1 MQQHKSKFPIG
12 SFSRNFEI
20 AAMQAESTTDAT
32 YRWSFASV
40 GGVKRVNLDKGEDLL
55 HLHELDQKLWTVLS
69 CPVNGLEIDSRS
81 LQLMD
86 LDGDGKLR
94 VNDVLSAVAWA
105 TRLLRQPDDLLKQ
118 AEQLPL
124 DAINTDDELGK
135 KLYASAKTILKS
147 LGIRE
152 QSWISTAETSD
163 ATRIFENT
171 KFNGDGII
179 TPASAGDDVELAM
192 LIETI
197 LQATEAQMDRSGKSG
212 IDRSTVEQF
221 YDLLHQ
227 RLAWLQ
233 AGESSEVKPLAAGT
247 AAAWSAIE
255 AVASKVDDFF
265 LRCRLA
271 AFESQ
276 TVDTLGLDVASL
288 AAYRQSLL
296 DTSAEVLHKAPLAKI
311 EAGAAL
317 PLHVGINPAW
327 EQAMSE
333 LYEGA
338 IKPMF
343 GDQKSLSQGMWE
355 QLKSKMAAYGAWL
368 AGEAGHS
375 LAHLSV
381 AQLAAL
387 QASNRA
393 SLEAL
398 IDKDEA
404 QREAAENIM
413 QVDKLVRF
421 HRDLY
426 RLLKNFVT
434 FYDFYSN
441 DEERAIFEAGT
452 LFIDQRSLS
461 LCVRVDHMD
470 RHTQLAALSGMYLLY
485 CQCSSR
491 HSNESMIIVA
501 ALTNGDVDNLV
512 VGRNALF
519 YDMQGRDWDAT
530 IVKIIENPISIR
542 QAFWAPYRKVA
553 ALIERQISQ
562 FAEAQ
567 DKKVESDAA
576 AAVDGSP
583 LNTKPVEEAKAA
595 PVPFDIGKFVG
606 IFAAISLALG
616 ALGTALASVV
626 GGFLGL
632 VWWKMPLAIAGLL
645 LVISGPSMILAW
657 LKLRNRNLAPLLDA
671 NGWAINARAAVNI
684 AFGKTLTQLAE
695 IPAGASINLVDPFVA
710 KKKPYL
716 KYLLLGGLV
725 LGMLLYLWWRRQF
738 MGW

>member
-1 MQQHKSKFPIG
+1 MQEYKTKFPVG

-20 AAMQAESTTDAT
+20 AAMQAESTNAT
-32 YRWSFASV
+32 PYRWSFASV

-69 CPVNGLEIDSRS
+69 CPVNGLEIDTRS

-94 VNDVLSAVAWA
+94 VNDVLAAVAWA
-105 TRLLRQPDDLLKQ
+105 TRLLRRPDDLLQQ

-124 DAINTDDELGK
+124 DAINTDDDLGK
-135 KLYASAKTILKS
+135 KLHASAKTILKS
-147 LGIRE
+147 LGLRE
-152 QSWISTAETSD
+152 QSWVSTAETSD

-179 TPASAGDDVELAM
+179 TPASAGDDVELAT
-192 LIETI
+192 LIEII
-197 LQATEAQMDRSGKSG
+197 LQATHGLTDRSGKLG
-212 IDRSTVEQF
+212 IDRAAVQAF
-221 YDLLHQ
+221 YDLLEQ

-233 AGESSEVKPLAAGT
+233 AGESPAVQPLGQGT
-247 AAAWSAIE
+247 AAAWQSIAT
-255 AVASKVDDFF
+255 VASKVDDYF

-271 AFESQ
+271 AFDEQ
-276 TVDTLGLDVASL
+276 TVDILGLAANSL
-288 AAYRQSLL
+288 EPYRQSLL
-296 DTSAEVLHKAPLAKI
+296 NTSAEVLHNAPLAKI

-317 PLHVGINPAW
+317 PLTTGINPAW
-327 EQAMSE
+327 EQAIGE
-333 LYEGA
+333 LLENA
-338 IKPMF
+338 VKPVF
-343 GDQKSLSQGMWE
+343 GNQTSLSQVEWA
-355 QLKSKMAAYGAWL
+355 QLKTQMAAYGAWL
-368 AGEAGHS
+368 AAETGHS
-375 LAHLSV
+375 LSHLSV
-381 AQLAAL
+381 AQLSEL
-387 QASNRA
+387 QLSSR
-393 SLEAL
+393 SGLEVL

-413 QVDKLVRF
+413 LVDQLVRF

-441 DEERAIFEAGT
+441 EEERAIFEAGT

-461 LCVRVDHMD
+461 LCVRVDHME
-470 RHTQLAALSGMYLLY
+470 RHTQLAALSGMFLLY

-491 HSNESMIIVA
+491 HSNESMTIVA

-553 ALIERQISQ
+553 ALIEKQISQ

-567 DKKVESDAA
+567 DKKVETDAS
-576 AAVDGSP
+576 AAVGGSP
-583 LNTKPVEEAKAA
+583 IGNKPPEETKTA

-716 KYLLLGGLV
+716 KYLLLGGLIV
-725 LGMLLYLWWRRQF
+725 GMLLYLLWRRQF
-738 MGW
+738 VGW

>member
-1 MQQHKSKFPIG
+1 MG
-12 SFSRNFEI
+12 SFGRNFEI
-20 AAMQAESTTDAT
+20 ADMQTESTQAT
-32 YRWSFASV
+32 SSYRWSFASV
-40 GGVKRVNLDKGEDLL
+40 GGVKRVNLDKGDDLL

-69 CPVNGLEIDSRS
+69 CPVNGLEIDTRS

-86 LDGDGKLR
+86 QDGDGKLR
-94 VNDVLSAVAWA
+94 VNDVLAAVRWA
-105 TRLLRQPDDLLKQ
+105 TRLLRQPDDLLLQ
-118 AEQLPL
+118 AERLPL
-124 DAINTDDELGK
+124 EAINTEDEQGK
-135 KLYASAKTILKS
+135 KLHASAKTILKS
-147 LGIRE
+147 LGLRE
-152 QSWISTAETSD
+152 QSWISTAETAD

-179 TPASAGDDVELAM
+179 TSSSAGDDASLAS
-192 LIETI
+192 LIDTI
-197 LQATEAQMDRSGKSG
+197 LQASQGLIDRSGKPG
-212 IDRSTVEQF
+212 IDRAGIAAF
-221 YDLLHQ
+221 YDLLGQ
-227 RLAWLQ
+227 RLDWLQ
-233 AGESSEVKPLAAGT
+233 AGASKKVLPFGAQT
-247 AAAWSAIE
+247 AAAWQALQSVTA
-255 AVASKVDDFF
+255 KVDDYF

-271 AFESQ
+271 TFDSQ
-276 TVDTLGLDVASL
+276 TTESLGLATQSL
-288 AAYRQSLL
+288 EAYRQVLL
-296 DTSAEVLHKAPLAKI
+296 DTSATVLYQAPLAKI
-311 EAGAAL
+311 APAASL
-317 PLHVGINPAW
+317 PLLTGINPAW
-327 EQAMSE
+327 EK
-333 LYEGA
+333 A
-338 IKPMF
+338 IEQLRLAAVEPLF
-343 GDQKSLSQGMWE
+343 GKVSTLDLTQWE
-355 QLKSKMAAYGAWL
+355 QLKNEMSAYGAWL
-368 AGEAGHS
+368 AAECGQVLAGW
-375 LAHLSV
+375 SV
-381 AQLAAL
+381 EQLRAL
-387 QASNRA
+387 QQSDRA
-393 SLEAL
+393 ALEAL

-404 QREAAENIM
+404 QGEAAENIM

-434 FYDFYSN
+434 FYDFYSSN
-441 DEERAIFEAGT
+441 AARAIFEAGT
-452 LFIDQRSLS
+452 LYIDQRSLS
-461 LCVRVDHMD
+461 LCVRVDDMG
-470 RHTQLAALSGMYLLY
+470 RHNLLAGMSGMYLLY
-485 CQCSSR
+485 CQCKSR
-491 HSNESMIIVA
+491 HSNESMTIVA

-519 YDMQGRDWDAT
+519 YDVRGNDWDAT
-530 IVKIIENPISIR
+530 VVKIIENPISIR

-553 ALIERQISQ
+553 ALIEKQISQ

-567 DKKVESDAA
+567 DKKVEADAA

-583 LNTKPVEEAKAA
+583 LSNKVDAPK

-632 VWWKMPLAIAGLL
+632 VWWKMPLALAGLL

-725 LGMLLYLWWRRQF
+725 LGMLLYLLWRRQF
-738 MGW
+738 VGW

>member
-1 MQQHKSKFPIG
+1 MQQHKTKFPIG

-20 AAMQAESTTDAT
+20 AGMQADSTTDTA

-94 VNDVLSAVAWA
+94 VNDVLAAVSWA

-118 AEQLPL
+118 AEHLPL
-124 DAINTDDELGK
+124 DAINTADEQGK
-135 KLYASAKTILKS
+135 KLHASAKTILKS
-147 LGIRE
+147 LGLRE

-171 KFNGDGII
+171 KFNGDGVI
-179 TPASAGDDVELAM
+179 TPASAGEDADLSS
-192 LIETI
+192 LIEII
-197 LQATEAQMDRSGKSG
+197 LQATEGGLVDRSGKMG
-212 IDRSTVEQF
+212 IDRKAIDSF
-221 YDLLHQ
+221 YDLLQ
-227 RLAWLQ
+227 RRLAWLR
-233 AGESSEVKPLAAGT
+233 AGESSEVQPLGTAT
-247 AAAWSAIE
+247 AAAWQALNR
-255 AVASKVDDFF
+255 VMDKVDDYF

-271 AFESQ
+271 AFDKQ
-276 TVDTLGLDVASL
+276 TVDSLGLATESL
-288 AAYRQSLL
+288 EAYRRSLL
-296 DTSAEVLHKAPLAKI
+296 HPSAEVLQQAPLAKI
-311 EAGAAL
+311 EAAASL
-317 PLHVGINPAW
+317 PLQQGINPAW
-327 EQAMSE
+327 EEAMLHLQASAISP
-333 LYEGA
+333 LLGA
-338 IKPMF
+338 QNK
-343 GDQKSLSQGMWE
+343 LSQDQWE
-355 QLKSKMAAYGAWL
+355 QLKATLAPYGAWL
-368 AGEAGHS
+368 AAEAAHS
-375 LAHLSV
+375 LAALD
-381 AQLAAL
+381 ADQLKVL
-387 QASNRA
+387 QGSNRA
-393 SLEAL
+393 ALEAL

-413 QVDKLVRF
+413 LVDQLVRF

-441 DEERAIFEAGT
+441 EEERAIFEAGT

-461 LCVRVDHMD
+461 LCIRVDHME

-491 HSNESMIIVA
+491 HSSESMTIVA

-519 YDMQGRDWDAT
+519 YDVQGRDWDAT

-553 ALIERQISQ
+553 ALIEKQISQ

-567 DKKVESDAA
+567 DKKVENDAA
-576 AAVDGSP
+576 AAVDSSP
-583 LNTKPVEEAKAA
+583 LGNKAEEAK

-684 AFGKTLTQLAE
+684 AFGKTLTELAE

-710 KKKPYL
+710 KRKPYL
-716 KYLLLGGLV
+716 KYLLMAGLV
-725 LGMLLYLWWRRQF
+725 IGMLLYLLWRRQF
-738 MGW
+738 SGW

>member
-1 MQQHKSKFPIG
+1 MQRHKTKFPLG

-20 AAMQAESTTDAT
+20 AAMQAEPTIAAP
-32 YRWSFASV
+32 YRWSFATV

-69 CPVNGLEIDSRS
+69 CPVNGLEIDTRS

-86 LDGDGKLR
+86 QDSDGKLR
-94 VNDVLSAVAWA
+94 VNDVLAAVAWA
-105 TRLLRQPDDLLKQ
+105 TRLLRNPDDLLQQ

-124 DAINTDDELGK
+124 EAINTDDELGK
-135 KLYASAKTILKS
+135 KLHASAKTILKS
-147 LGIRE
+147 LGLRE

-179 TPASAGDDVELAM
+179 TPASAGDDAQLAE
-192 LIETI
+192 LIEVI
-197 LQATEAQMDRSGKSG
+197 IQAIPPLTDRSGKPG
-212 IDRSTVEQF
+212 IDRAAVEQF
-221 YDLLHQ
+221 YHLLET
-227 RLAWLQ
+227 RLQWLA
-233 AGESSEVKPLAAGT
+233 AGDSKVVKPLAEGT
-247 AAAWSAIE
+247 PTAWQALQVLAE
-255 AVASKVDDFF
+255 KVDDYF

-271 AFESQ
+271 AFDEQ
-276 TVDTLGLDVASL
+276 TVGKLGLDAHSL
-288 AAYRQSLL
+288 EAYRQSLL
-296 DTSAEVLHKAPLAKI
+296 DTRAEVLQNAPLAKI
-311 EAGAAL
+311 EAGAPL
-317 PLHVGINPAW
+317 PLGAGINPAW
-327 EQAMSE
+327 EKAMQHLAE
-333 LYEGA
+333 RVVW
-338 IKPMF
+338 PFF
-343 GDQKSLSQGMWE
+343 GKQNSLSQAQWE
-355 QLKSKMAAYGAWL
+355 
-368 AGEAGHS
+368 EAK
-375 LAHLSV
+375 V
-381 AQLAAL
+381 QLAPYGQWLEAETGQSLSQLTL
-387 QASNRA
+387 QQLADLQQSDRA
-393 SLEAL
+393 ALEAL

-404 QREAAENIM
+404 QRESAENIM
-413 QVDKLVRF
+413 QVDKLVRY

-441 DEERAIFEAGT
+441 EEERAIFEAGT

-461 LCVRVDHMD
+461 LCIRVDHME

-491 HSNESMIIVA
+491 HSNESMTIVA

-519 YDMQGRDWDAT
+519 YDMHGRDWDAT

-553 ALIERQISQ
+553 ALIEKQISQ

-567 DKKVESDAA
+567 DKKVEADAA
-576 AAVDGSP
+576 SAVEGSP
-583 LNTKPVEEAKAA
+583 LGNKPAEEAKAA

-632 VWWKMPLAIAGLL
+632 VWWKMPFAIAGLL
-645 LVISGPSMILAW
+645 LAVSGPSMVLAW

-695 IPAGASINLVDPFVA
+695 IPAGASINLVDPFVV

-725 LGMLLYLWWRRQF
+725 LGMLLYLLWRRQF
-738 MGW
+738 VGW

>member
-1 MQQHKSKFPIG
+1 
-12 SFSRNFEI
+12 
-20 AAMQAESTTDAT
+20 
-32 YRWSFASV
+32 
-40 GGVKRVNLDKGEDLL
+40 VNLDKGEDLL

-69 CPVNGLEIDSRS
+69 CPVNGLEIDTRS

-94 VNDVLSAVAWA
+94 VNDVLAAVAWA
-105 TRLLRQPDDLLKQ
+105 TRLLRRPDDLLQQ

-135 KLYASAKTILKS
+135 KLHASAKTILKS
-147 LGIRE
+147 LGLRE

-179 TPASAGDDVELAM
+179 TPASAGEDGELAT
-192 LIETI
+192 LIADI
-197 LQATEAQMDRSGKSG
+197 LLATQGLTDRSGKSG
-212 IDRSTVEQF
+212 IDRAAVQQF

-233 AGESSEVKPLAAGT
+233 AGEVQEVQPLGPVT
-247 AAAWSAIE
+247 AAAWRSIK
-255 AVASKVDDFF
+255 AVASKIDDYF
-265 LRCRLA
+265 LRCKLA
-271 AFESQ
+271 AFDGQ
-276 TVDTLGLDVASL
+276 TVDTLGLAANSL
-288 AAYRQSLL
+288 EAYRQSLL
-296 DTSAEVLHKAPLAKI
+296 DTSAEVLQKAPLAKI

-317 PLHVGINPAW
+317 PLMAGINPAW
-327 EQAMSE
+327 EQAIAE
-333 LYEGA
+333 LYEHA
-338 IKPMF
+338 VKPVF
-343 GDQKSLSQGMWE
+343 GNQNSLSQAQWE
-355 QLKSKMAAYGAWL
+355 QLKTQMAAYGDWL
-368 AGEAGHS
+368 AAEAGHS

-381 AQLAAL
+381 AQLKAL
-387 QASNRA
+387 QLSNRA
-393 SLEAL
+393 GLEAL

-413 QVDKLVRF
+413 LVDQLVRF

-441 DEERAIFEAGT
+441 EEERAIFEAGT

-461 LCVRVDHMD
+461 LCVRVDHME
-470 RHTQLAALSGMYLLY
+470 RHNQLAALSGMYLLY

-491 HSNESMIIVA
+491 HSNESMTIVA

-530 IVKIIENPISIR
+530 VVKIIENPISIR

-553 ALIERQISQ
+553 ALIEKQISQ

-567 DKKVESDAA
+567 DKKVEADAA

-583 LNTKPVEEAKAA
+583 LGNKPVEEAKAT

-632 VWWKMPLAIAGLL
+632 VWWKMPFAIAGLL
-645 LVISGPSMILAW
+645 LVVSGPSMILAW

-716 KYLLLGGLV
+716 KYLLLGGLI
-725 LGMLLYLWWRRQF
+725 LGMLLYLLWRRQF
-738 MGW
+738 VGW

>member
-1 MQQHKSKFPIG
+1 MG

-20 AAMQAESTTDAT
+20 AAMQAEPTIAAP
-32 YRWSFASV
+32 YRWSFATV

-55 HLHELDQKLWTVLS
+55 HLHTLDQKLWTVLS
-69 CPVNGLEIDSRS
+69 CPVNGLEIDARS

-86 LDGDGKLR
+86 LDNDGKLR
-94 VNDVLSAVAWA
+94 VNDVLAAVAWA
-105 TRLLRQPDDLLKQ
+105 TRLLRNPDDLLKQ
-118 AEQLPL
+118 ADQLPL
-124 DAINTDDELGK
+124 EAIHTDDELGK
-135 KLYASAKTILKS
+135 KLHASAKTILKS
-147 LGIRE
+147 LGLRE

-163 ATRIFENT
+163 ATRIFANT

-179 TPASAGDDVELAM
+179 TPGSAGEDAQLAE
-192 LIETI
+192 LIEVI
-197 LQATEAQMDRSGKSG
+197 IQAIQPLTDRSGKPG
-212 IDRSTVEQF
+212 IDRAAVEQF
-221 YDLLHQ
+221 YHLLAT
-227 RLAWLQ
+227 RLQWLGE
-233 AGESSEVKPLAAGT
+233 GESKVIKPLGEGT
-247 AAAWSAIE
+247 AAAWQAWQV
-255 AVASKVDDFF
+255 VAEKVDDYF

-271 AFESQ
+271 AFDEQ
-276 TVDTLGLDVASL
+276 TVAKLGLDAHSL
-288 AAYRQSLL
+288 EAYRQSLL
-296 DTSAEVLHKAPLAKI
+296 DTTAEVLQNAPLAKI
-311 EAGAAL
+311 ESGAPL
-317 PLHVGINPAW
+317 PLATGINPAW
-327 EQAMSE
+327 EKAMQQLTE
-333 LYEGA
+333 RVVWPL
-338 IKPMF
+338 F
-343 GDQKSLSQGMWE
+343 GKQNSLSQAQWE
-355 QLKSKMAAYGAWL
+355 
-368 AGEAGHS
+368 EAK
-375 LAHLSV
+375 
-381 AQLAAL
+381 AQLAPYGQWLAAETGQSLSQLTTQHLADL
-387 QASNRA
+387 QQSDRA
-393 SLEAL
+393 ALEAL

-404 QREAAENIM
+404 QRESAENIM
-413 QVDKLVRF
+413 QVDKLVRY

-441 DEERAIFEAGT
+441 EEERAIFEAGT
-452 LFIDQRSLS
+452 LFIDQRSLG
-461 LCVRVDHMD
+461 LCIRVDHMD
-470 RHTQLAALSGMYLLY
+470 RHTQLAGLSGMYLMY
-485 CQCSSR
+485 CQCTSR
-491 HSNESMIIVA
+491 HSNESMTIVA

-567 DKKVESDAA
+567 DKKVEADAA
-576 AAVDGSP
+576 SAVEGSP
-583 LNTKPVEEAKAA
+583 LSNKPTEGAKAV

-632 VWWKMPLAIAGLL
+632 IWWKMPLAIAGLL

-695 IPAGASINLVDPFVA
+695 IPVGASINLVDPFVV

-716 KYLLLGGLV
+716 KYLLLGGLI
-725 LGMLLYLWWRRQF
+725 LGMLLYLLWRRQF
-738 MGW
+738 VGW

>member
-1 MQQHKSKFPIG
+1 MQEHKTKFPVG

-20 AAMQAESTTDAT
+20 AGMQAEPTIPTP

-69 CPVNGLEIDSRS
+69 CPVNGLEIDTRS

-94 VNDVLSAVAWA
+94 VNDVLAAVAWA
-105 TRLLRQPDDLLKQ
+105 TRLLRNPDDLLKQ

-124 DAINTDDELGK
+124 EAINIDEELGR
-135 KLYASAKTILKS
+135 KLHASAKTILKS
-147 LGIRE
+147 LGLRE
-152 QSWISTAETSD
+152 QNWISTAETAD

-171 KFNGDGII
+171 KFNGDGVI
-179 TPASAGDDVELAM
+179 TPASAGEDAELVA

-197 LQATEAQMDRSGKSG
+197 LQATQGLTDRSGKLG
-212 IDRSTVEQF
+212 IDRVAMQQF
-221 YDLLHQ
+221 YDLLHE

-233 AGESSEVKPLAAGT
+233 AGENKEVKPLGAAT
-247 AAAWSAIE
+247 AAAWQSLE
-255 AVASKVDDFF
+255 TVAAKVDDYF

-271 AFESQ
+271 AFDGQ
-276 TVDTLGLDVASL
+276 TADTLGLAANSL
-288 AAYRQSLL
+288 EAYRQSLL
-296 DTSAEVLHKAPLAKI
+296 DTSADVLHKAPLAKI
-311 EAGAAL
+311 GAGAAL
-317 PLHVGINPAW
+317 PLATGINPAW
-327 EQAMSE
+327 EK
-333 LYEGA
+333 A
-338 IKPMF
+338 INEFNACAVKPVF
-343 GDQKSLSQGMWE
+343 GLQNSLSEAQWE
-355 QLKSKMAAYGAWL
+355 QVKAQLAPFGTWL
-368 AGEAGHS
+368 AAEAGHS

-381 AQLAAL
+381 GQLTEL
-387 QASNRA
+387 QSSNRA
-393 SLEAL
+393 GLEAL
-398 IDKDEA
+398 LDKDES

-441 DEERAIFEAGT
+441 EEERAIFEAGT

-461 LCVRVDHMD
+461 LCVRVDDMG
-470 RHTQLAALSGMYLLY
+470 RHNQLAGMSGMYLLY
-485 CQCSSR
+485 CQCKSR
-491 HSNESMIIVA
+491 HSSESMTIVA

-519 YDMQGRDWDAT
+519 YDVRGNDWDAT
-530 IVKIIENPISIR
+530 VVKIIENPISIR

-553 ALIERQISQ
+553 ALIEKQISQ

-567 DKKVESDAA
+567 DKKVEADAA

-583 LNTKPVEEAKAA
+583 LGNKPAEEAKAP

-632 VWWKMPLAIAGLL
+632 VWWKMPFAIAGLL

-710 KKKPYL
+710 KRKPYL
-716 KYLLLGGLV
+716 KYLLLGGLIV
-725 LGMLLYLWWRRQF
+725 GMLLYLLWRRQF
-738 MGW
+738 VGW

>member
-1 MQQHKSKFPIG
+1 MQT
-12 SFSRNFEI
+12 
-20 AAMQAESTTDAT
+20 ESAQTAP
-32 YRWSFASV
+32 YCWSFASV

-69 CPVNGLEIDSRS
+69 CPVNGLEIDSHS

-94 VNDVLSAVAWA
+94 VNDVLAAVAWA
-105 TRLLRQPDDLLKQ
+105 TRLLRNADDLLQQ

-135 KLYASAKTILKS
+135 KLHASAKTILKS
-147 LGIRE
+147 LGLRD
-152 QSWISTAETSD
+152 QSWISTTETSD

-179 TPASAGDDVELAM
+179 TPESAGDDIALAT

-197 LQATEAQMDRSGKSG
+197 LQASDGLHDRSGKLG
-212 IDRSTVEQF
+212 IDRAAVASF
-221 YDLLHQ
+221 YTMLEQ
-227 RLAWLQ
+227 RLSWLL
-233 AGESSEVKPLAAGT
+233 AGTEKQVKPLGNQT
-247 AAAWSAIE
+247 AAAWE
-255 AVASKVDDFF
+255 AVQAVAAKVDDYF

-271 AFESQ
+271 AFDEQTIDSLRLDAQSLES
-276 TVDTLGLDVASL
+276 
-288 AAYRQSLL
+288 YRQNLL
-296 DTSAEVLHKAPLAKI
+296 DTKAEVLFQAPLAKI

-317 PLHVGINPAW
+317 PLFAGLNPAW
-327 EQAMSE
+327 EEAIHSLSGAAIEPLLGKQETLTQAQWERLKSE
-333 LYEGA
+333 LSA
-338 IKPMF
+338 F
-343 GDQKSLSQGMWE
+343 GH
-355 QLKSKMAAYGAWL
+355 WL
-368 AGEAGHS
+368 ADETGHT
-375 LAHLSV
+375 LACWSV
-381 AQLAAL
+381 EKLRELKQ
-387 QASNRA
+387 SNRA
-393 SLEAL
+393 ALEAL

-452 LFIDQRSLS
+452 LYIDQRSLT
-461 LCVRVDHMD
+461 LCVRVEHME

-491 HSNESMIIVA
+491 HSNENITIVA

-553 ALIERQISQ
+553 ALIEKQISH

-567 DKKVESDAA
+567 DKKVETDAA
-576 AAVDGSP
+576 AVVEGSP
-583 LNTKPVEEAKAA
+583 LSAKLTEEAKAPA
-595 PVPFDIGKFVG
+595 VPFDIGKFVG

-645 LVISGPSMILAW
+645 LVVSGPSMILAW

-710 KKKPYL
+710 QKKPYL

-725 LGMLLYLWWRRQF
+725 LGMLLYFLWRRQF
-738 MGW
+738 VGW

>member
-1 MQQHKSKFPIG
+1 MQVHKTKFLVG

-20 AAMQAESTTDAT
+20 ADMQAEPTNAT
-32 YRWSFASV
+32 PYRWSFASV

-69 CPVNGLEIDSRS
+69 CPVNGLEIDTRS

-86 LDGDGKLR
+86 MDGDGKLR
-94 VNDVLSAVAWA
+94 VNDVLAAVAWA
-105 TRLLRQPDDLLKQ
+105 TRLLRNPDDLLKQ

-135 KLYASAKTILKS
+135 KLHASAKTILKS
-147 LGIRE
+147 LGLRE
-152 QSWISTAETSD
+152 QSWLSTAETSD

-179 TPASAGDDVELAM
+179 TPASAGDDAELAA
-192 LIETI
+192 LIATI
-197 LQATEAQMDRSGKSG
+197 LEASQGLTDRSGKVG
-212 IDRSTVEQF
+212 IDRAAVASF
-221 YDLLHQ
+221 YELLEQ
-227 RLAWLQ
+227 RLNWLQ
-233 AGESSEVKPLAAGT
+233 AGTEKQVKPLDDQT
-247 AAAWSAIE
+247 AAAWE
-255 AVASKVDDFF
+255 ALQAVETKVDDYF

-271 AFESQ
+271 AFDAQ
-276 TVDTLGLDVASL
+276 TVDSLGLAASSL
-288 AAYRQSLL
+288 ESYRQSLL
-296 DTSAEVLHKAPLAKI
+296 DTGAEVLHKAPLAKI

-317 PLHVGINPAW
+317 PLISGINPAW
-327 EQAMSE
+327 EK
-333 LYEGA
+333 A
-338 IKPMF
+338 IQNLHQRTVEPLLGK
-343 GDQKSLSQGMWE
+343 QTSLSQAQWE
-355 QLKSKMAAYGAWL
+355 QLK
-368 AGEAGHS
+368 
-375 LAHLSV
+375 
-381 AQLAAL
+381 AQLAAYGVWLAAEIGQALAPWSKEQL
-387 QASNRA
+387 QQLQQSNRA
-393 SLEAL
+393 ALEAL

-404 QREAAENIM
+404 QCEAAENIM

-441 DEERAIFEAGT
+441 EEERAIFEAGT
-452 LFIDQRSLS
+452 LYIDQRSLS
-461 LCVRVDHMD
+461 LCIRVDDMG
-470 RHTQLAALSGMYLLY
+470 RHNQLAGMSGMYLLY
-485 CQCSSR
+485 CQCKSR
-491 HSNESMIIVA
+491 HSNESMTIVA
-501 ALTNGDVDNLV
+501 ALTDGDVDNLV
-512 VGRNALF
+512 IGRNALF
-519 YDMQGRDWDAT
+519 YDMHGRDWDAT

-553 ALIERQISQ
+553 ALIEKQISQ

-567 DKKVESDAA
+567 DKKVEADAA

-583 LNTKPVEEAKAA
+583 LSNKPAEETKAP

-632 VWWKMPLAIAGLL
+632 VWWKMPLAIVGLL
-645 LVISGPSMILAW
+645 LVVSGPSMILAW

-725 LGMLLYLWWRRQF
+725 LGMLLYLLWRRQF
-738 MGW
+738 IGW

>member
-1 MQQHKSKFPIG
+1 MQLHKTKFPVG

-20 AAMQAESTTDAT
+20 AGMLAEPTNAAP

-69 CPVNGLEIDSRS
+69 CPVNGLEIDTRS

-86 LDGDGKLR
+86 MDGDGKLR
-94 VNDVLSAVAWA
+94 VNDVLTAVEWS
-105 TRLLRQPDDLLKQ
+105 TRLLRRPEDLLQQ

-135 KLYASAKTILKS
+135 KLHASAKTILKS
-147 LGIRE
+147 LGLRE
-152 QSWISTAETSD
+152 QSWISTAETAD
-163 ATRIFENT
+163 GTRIFENT

-179 TPASAGDDVELAM
+179 TPASAGEDAELAA

-197 LQATEAQMDRSGKSG
+197 LQATQGLTDRSGKAG
-212 IDRSTVEQF
+212 IDRAAVAQF

-233 AGESSEVKPLAAGT
+233 AGDSQEVKPLGDGT
-247 AAAWSAIE
+247 AAAWQALN
-255 AVASKVDDFF
+255 AVAAKVDDYF

-271 AFESQ
+271 AFDGQ
-276 TVDTLGLDVASL
+276 TTDTLGLAASSL
-288 AAYRQSLL
+288 EAYRQSLL

-317 PLHVGINPAW
+317 PLTAGINPAW
-327 EQAMSE
+327 EKAIEALHAQAV
-333 LYEGA
+333 
-338 IKPMF
+338 KPIF
-343 GDQKSLSQGMWE
+343 KQANSLKQDQWEALKQQLSP
-355 QLKSKMAAYGAWL
+355 YGTWL
-368 AGEAGHS
+368 TAEVGHS
-375 LAHLSV
+375 LAGFTV
-381 AQLAAL
+381 AELTQL
-387 QASNRA
+387 QGSNRTA
-393 SLEAL
+393 IDAL
-398 IDKDEA
+398 LDKDEA

-441 DEERAIFEAGT
+441 EEERAIFEAGT

-461 LCVRVDHMD
+461 LCVRVDNMD
-470 RHTQLAALSGMYLLY
+470 RHTQLAALSGMYLMY

-491 HSNESMIIVA
+491 HSNESMTIVA

-519 YDMQGRDWDAT
+519 YDVHGRDWDAT
-530 IVKIIENPISIR
+530 IVKIIENPISIQ

-553 ALIERQISQ
+553 ALIEKQISQ

-576 AAVDGSP
+576 ATVESTALG
-583 LNTKPVEEAKAA
+583 NKPVEEAK

-632 VWWKMPLAIAGLL
+632 VWWKMPLAIMGLL
-645 LVISGPSMILAW
+645 LVVSGPSMILAW

-725 LGMLLYLWWRRQF
+725 LGMLLYLLWRRQF
-738 MGW
+738 AGW